1 MKKKT
6 TLCWINRSEK
16 AVEKNLI
23 YEWSDRIVWPQ
34 TQNMNEFVFITS
46 SLFAAIPSS
55 MNGARE
61 SSHRRAPKSWLCW
74 SHVAPQHLPCML
86 FNLFFLPIYWPF
98 HSAKAISF
106 FNSTTFN
113 PFGLLPDWRM
123 PYILHEY
130 WICVGVCS
138 HAICF
143 QRIIVDGMRLHTAV

>member
-1 MKKKT
+1 
-6 TLCWINRSEK
+6 
-16 AVEKNLI
+16 
-23 YEWSDRIVWPQ
+23 
-34 TQNMNEFVFITS
+34 MNEAIVSCDPRLKTWMNLFS
-46 SLFAAIPSS
+46 SLHRCLRPFHPVW
-55 MNGARE
+55 ME

-130 WICVGVCS
+130 WICVGVYS